1 MLSSLQAVSHCD
13 LSRTFDPVWQAFAP
27 FFSSQYFARK
37 FIKIASKKSIENP
50 IEIYCHFHIIIFLPL
65 WLLPSFFGDEFVD
78 DAHLAAA
85 PELTFIMDAA
95 NKLKSKQI
103 MQHYA
108 ISIKFLIN
116 RMF

>member
-1 MLSSLQAVSHCD
+1 MLSSLQALSHCD
-13 LSRTFDPVWQAFAP
+13 LSRTFDPVWHSFAP

-37 FIKIASKKSIENP
+37 ILKNPIENP
-50 IEIYCHFHIIIFLPL
+50 IEIYGVILIPLLFSYHHFLPL

-85 PELTFIMDAA
+85 PELAFIMDAA
-95 NKLKSKQI
+95 IKLKSKQG

-108 ISIKFLIN
+108 LSILLL
-116 RMF
+116 